1 MKKIVLILILMQQ
14 NITYSQNNLN
24 GDWANLNK
32 YQKENQATT
41 PSSNNIVFM
50 GDSITEFWKVNDSS
64 FFSENPFINR
74 GISGQTTS
82 QMLHRFPQDV
92 INLKPSTVVILAGI
106 NDIAENSGPI
116 TLNEILENIK
126 AMVALANE
134 NHIKVILCSVL
145 PANKFNWNPKI
156 KPADKVIELNQ
167 MIENYAI
174 QNKITYVD
182 YYSAMVDDNKGL
194 QLQYGEDG
202 VHPNL
207 EGYKV
212 MEEILLPYLKTE

>member
-1 MKKIVLILILMQQ
+1 MLQ
-14 NITYSQNNLN
+14 NLSHSQNNLN

-41 PSSNNIVFM
+41 LPSNNIVFM
-50 GDSITEFWKVNDSS
+50 GDSITEFWKTNDPT
-64 FFSENPFINR
+64 FFAENLFINR

-92 INLKPSTVVILAGI
+92 ISLKPSRVVILVGI

-116 TLNEILENIK
+116 SLNEIINNIIK
-126 AMVALANE
+126 MVALANE

-145 PANKFNWNPKI
+145 PANKFNWNPKV
-156 KPADKVIELNQ
+156 KPADKVIALNKL
-167 MIENYAI
+167 IENYAI
-174 QNKITYVD
+174 ANNIPYVD
-182 YYSAMVDDNKGL
+182 YYSAMVDENIGL
-194 QLQYGEDG
+194 QFQYGEDG

-207 EGYKV
+207 AGYKV
-212 MEEILLPYLKTE
+212 MEKILLPNFKMD